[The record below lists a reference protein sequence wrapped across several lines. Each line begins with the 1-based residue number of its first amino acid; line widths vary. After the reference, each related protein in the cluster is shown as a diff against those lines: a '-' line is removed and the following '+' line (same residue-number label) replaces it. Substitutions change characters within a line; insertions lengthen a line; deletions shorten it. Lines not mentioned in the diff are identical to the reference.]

1 MDNIIFEV
9 REATYEDIADILKII
24 NESFIKYMEL
34 AGLEEKVDALL
45 ETEKEIKNDIN
56 NKTVL
61 VALVNKKIVGTARVD
76 IFSDSTAYFSR
87 FGVKPDFQNNGV
99 GKAIMNVVDM
109 MMKTNNVS
117 RLYLHAASK
126 IKPLIRFYYGRDFY
140 VESITTDRGYIR
152 AKLCKE
158 YASSA

>member
-1 MDNIIFEV
+1 MDNIAFEV
-9 REATYEDIADILKII
+9 REATYDDIPDILKII
-24 NESFIKYMEL
+24 NESFIRYMEL
-34 AGLEEKVDALL
+34 AGLEKEVDALL
-45 ETEKEIKNDIN
+45 ETKEDIRKDIDTKN
-56 NKTVL
+56 VL

-76 IFSDSTAYFSR
+76 IFSDNTAYFSR

-109 MMKTNNVS
+109 IMKTNNVS

-140 VESITTDRGYIR
+140 VESITKDRGYIR

-158 YASSA
+158 Y